1 MNVKVY
7 NSKENY
13 DSFKDEILNDF
24 NYFFTFENNLRWYLN
39 NLDIKFSDERIAES
53 AFIEIETYSKR
64 PTKTICKLYC
74 SFLNP
79 DTLNE
84 ELAVFY
90 FYPKHARILLGKE
103 GNSKSVTLDRVDKSS
118 VHYDFKMILTNSN
131 DENKE
136 VQTEM
141 NVSIDDNKVAFN
153 LLDIYKHLELWRKEK
168 QIVLEDEKAEYLCN
182 VMRELGKL
190 SDGIKDRNKALITQK
205 EEINVKIQQ
214 VENKIIGAIFGKLS
228 DGIKDR
234 NKALINQKEEINVK
248 IQQAEHKIIDALCSI
263 SVLTINAGADV
274 DYEKRITKI
283 EDYVLLSYKTY
294 ETLLNVCGNF
304 AMSFRADALNGVLR
318 TCAVLCHKLGF
329 NYELAMLEKI
339 ASLGNN
345 LTRYELTRITD

>member
-1 MNVKVY
+1 MDVKVY

-103 GNSKSVTLDRVDKSS
+103 GSSKSVTLDRVDKSS

-141 NVSIDDNKVAFN
+141 NVSMDDNKVAFN

-182 VMRELGKL
+182 VMGELGKL
-190 SDGIKDRNKALITQK
+190 SDGIKDRNKALIRQKLLLKDYCSIRQK
-205 EEINVKIQQ
+205 EEIN
-214 VENKIIGAIFGKLS
+214 L
-228 DGIKDR
+228 
-234 NKALINQKEEINVK
+234 K

-283 EDYVLLSYKTY
+283 EDYVLLSNRTY

-339 ASLGNN
+339 SSLGNN
-345 LTRYELTRITD
+345 LTRYELARIPD

>member
-103 GNSKSVTLDRVDKSS
+103 GSSKSVTLDRVDKSS

-141 NVSIDDNKVAFN
+141 DISMDNNKVVFN
-153 LLDIYKHLELWRKEK
+153 LLDIYKNLELWRKEK
-168 QIVLEDEKAEYLCN
+168 QIVLEDEKAEYLVN
-182 VMRELGKL
+182 VMGELGKL
-190 SDGIKDRNKALITQK
+190 SDGIKDRNKALIRQK
-205 EEINVKIQQ
+205 
-214 VENKIIGAIFGKLS
+214 LLL
-228 DGIKDR
+228 KDYCSIR
-234 NKALINQKEEINVK
+234 QKEEINVK

-339 ASLGNN
+339 SSLGNN
-345 LTRYELTRITD
+345 LTRYELARIPD

>member
-1 MNVKVY
+1 MDVKVY
-7 NSKENY
+7 NTKENY
-13 DSFKDEILNDF
+13 DNFKDEILNDF
-24 NYFFTFENNLRWYLN
+24 NHFFTFENNLRWHLN

-53 AFIEIETYSKR
+53 AFIEIETDSKR
-64 PTKTICKLYC
+64 PTKTICKIYC

-103 GNSKSVTLDRVDKSS
+103 GSSKSVTLDRVDKSS

-141 NVSIDDNKVAFN
+141 DISIDDNKVAFN

-168 QIVLEDEKAEYLCN
+168 QIVLEDEKAEYLVN
-182 VMRELGKL
+182 VMGELGKL

-205 EEINVKIQQ
+205 EEV
-214 VENKIIGAIFGKLS
+214 
-228 DGIKDR
+228 
-234 NKALINQKEEINVK
+234 NVK
-248 IQQAEHKIIDALCSI
+248 IQQAENKIIDALCNI

-274 DYEKRITKI
+274 NYEKRITKI
-283 EDYVLLSYKTY
+283 EDYVLLSNRTY

-304 AMSFRADALNGVLR
+304 AVSFNADALNGVLR

-339 ASLGNN
+339 SSLGNN

>member
-103 GNSKSVTLDRVDKSS
+103 GSSKSVTLDRVDKSS

-141 NVSIDDNKVAFN
+141 NVSMDDNKVAFN

-168 QIVLEDEKAEYLCN
+168 QIVLEDEKAEYLVN
-182 VMRELGKL
+182 VMGELGKL
-190 SDGIKDRNKALITQK
+190 SDGIRDRNKALITQK
-205 EEINVKIQQ
+205 EEIN
-214 VENKIIGAIFGKLS
+214 L
-228 DGIKDR
+228 
-234 NKALINQKEEINVK
+234 K

>member
-1 MNVKVY
+1 MNVQIY
-7 NSKENY
+7 NNKENY
-13 DSFKDEILNDF
+13 DNFKDEVLNDF

-53 AFIEIETYSKR
+53 AFIEIETDSKR

-103 GNSKSVTLDRVDKSS
+103 GSSKSVTLDRVDKSS

-190 SDGIKDRNKALITQK
+190 SDGIKDRNKALI
-205 EEINVKIQQ
+205 
-214 VENKIIGAIFGKLS
+214 S
-228 DGIKDR
+228 
-234 NKALINQKEEINVK
+234 QKEEINVK

-283 EDYVLLSYKTY
+283 EDYVLLSNRTY

-318 TCAVLCHKLGF
+318 TCAVLCHRLGF

-339 ASLGNN
+339 SSLGNN

>member
-13 DSFKDEILNDF
+13 DNFKDEVLNDF

-103 GNSKSVTLDRVDKSS
+103 GSSKSVTLDRVDKSS

-141 NVSIDDNKVAFN
+141 NVSMDDNKVAFN

-168 QIVLEDEKAEYLCN
+168 QIVLEDEKAEYLVN
-182 VMRELGKL
+182 VMGELGKL
-190 SDGIKDRNKALITQK
+190 SDGIRDRNKALIRQK
-205 EEINVKIQQ
+205 
-214 VENKIIGAIFGKLS
+214 LLL
-228 DGIKDR
+228 KDYCS
-234 NKALINQKEEINVK
+234 ISQKEEINVK

-274 DYEKRITKI
+274 DYEKRITRI

-339 ASLGNN
+339 SSLGNN

>member
-1 MNVKVY
+1 MDVKVY

-13 DSFKDEILNDF
+13 DNFKDEVLNDF

-141 NVSIDDNKVAFN
+141 NVSMDDNKVAFN

-168 QIVLEDEKAEYLCN
+168 QIVLEDEKADYLVN
-182 VMRELGKL
+182 VMGELGKL
-190 SDGIKDRNKALITQK
+190 SDGIKDRNKALISQK
-205 EEINVKIQQ
+205 EEV
-214 VENKIIGAIFGKLS
+214 
-228 DGIKDR
+228 
-234 NKALINQKEEINVK
+234 NVK

-283 EDYVLLSYKTY
+283 EDYVLLSNRTY

-339 ASLGNN
+339 SSLGNN
-345 LTRYELTRITD
+345 LTRYELARITD

>member
-1 MNVKVY
+1 MDVKVY

-103 GNSKSVTLDRVDKSS
+103 GSSKSVTLDRVDKSS

-141 NVSIDDNKVAFN
+141 NVSMDDNKVAFN

-168 QIVLEDEKAEYLCN
+168 QIVLEDEKAEYLVN
-182 VMRELGKL
+182 VMGELGKL
-190 SDGIKDRNKALITQK
+190 SDGIKDRNKTLIRQKLLLKDYCSISQK
-205 EEINVKIQQ
+205 EEV
-214 VENKIIGAIFGKLS
+214 
-228 DGIKDR
+228 
-234 NKALINQKEEINVK
+234 NVK

-263 SVLTINAGADV
+263 SVLTINAGTDV

-283 EDYVLLSYKTY
+283 EDYVLLSNRTY
-294 ETLLNVCGNF
+294 ETLLNACGNF

-329 NYELAMLEKI
+329 DYELAMLEKI
-339 ASLGNN
+339 SSLGNN
-345 LTRYELTRITD
+345 LTRYQLAKITD

>member
-103 GNSKSVTLDRVDKSS
+103 GSSKSVTLDRVDKSS

-141 NVSIDDNKVAFN
+141 NVSMDDNKVAFN

-168 QIVLEDEKAEYLCN
+168 QIVLEDEKSEYLCN

-190 SDGIKDRNKALITQK
+190 SDGIRDR
-205 EEINVKIQQ
+205 
-214 VENKIIGAIFGKLS
+214 
-228 DGIKDR
+228 D
-234 NKALINQKEEINVK
+234 KALINQKEEINVK

-274 DYEKRITKI
+274 NYEKRITKI

-304 AMSFRADALNGVLR
+304 AMSFTADALNGVLR

-339 ASLGNN
+339 SNLGNN
-345 LTRYELTRITD
+345 LTRYELAKITD

>member
-103 GNSKSVTLDRVDKSS
+103 GSSKSVTLDRVDKSS

-141 NVSIDDNKVAFN
+141 NVSMDDNKVAFN

-190 SDGIKDRNKALITQK
+190 SDGIKDRNKTLIRQK
-205 EEINVKIQQ
+205 
-214 VENKIIGAIFGKLS
+214 LLL
-228 DGIKDR
+228 KDYCS
-234 NKALINQKEEINVK
+234 ISQKEEINVK
-248 IQQAEHKIIDALCSI
+248 IQQAEHKIIDALCNI

-283 EDYVLLSYKTY
+283 EDYVLLSNRTY

-304 AMSFRADALNGVLR
+304 AMSFRVDALNGVLR

-339 ASLGNN
+339 SSLGNN
-345 LTRYELTRITD
+345 LTRYELARITD

>member
-103 GNSKSVTLDRVDKSS
+103 GSSKSVTLDRVDKSS

-141 NVSIDDNKVAFN
+141 NVSMDDNKVAFN

-168 QIVLEDEKAEYLCN
+168 QIVLEDEKSEYLCN
-182 VMRELGKL
+182 VMGELGKL
-190 SDGIKDRNKALITQK
+190 SDGIRDRNKTLIRQKLLLKDYCSIRQK
-205 EEINVKIQQ
+205 EEV
-214 VENKIIGAIFGKLS
+214 
-228 DGIKDR
+228 
-234 NKALINQKEEINVK
+234 NVK

-339 ASLGNN
+339 SSLGNN
-345 LTRYELTRITD
+345 LTRYELARITD

>member
-103 GNSKSVTLDRVDKSS
+103 GSSKSVTLDRVDKSS

-141 NVSIDDNKVAFN
+141 DISMDNNKVAFN

-168 QIVLEDEKAEYLCN
+168 QIVLEDEKSEYLVN
-182 VMRELGKL
+182 VMGELGKL
-190 SDGIKDRNKALITQK
+190 SDGIRDRNKALITQK
-205 EEINVKIQQ
+205 EEIN
-214 VENKIIGAIFGKLS
+214 L
-228 DGIKDR
+228 
-234 NKALINQKEEINVK
+234 K

-283 EDYVLLSYKTY
+283 EDYVLLSNRTY

-339 ASLGNN
+339 SSLGNN
-345 LTRYELTRITD
+345 LTRYELARIPD

>member
-1 MNVKVY
+1 MDVKVY

-13 DSFKDEILNDF
+13 DNFKDEILNDF

-141 NVSIDDNKVAFN
+141 DISMDDNKVAFN

-168 QIVLEDEKAEYLCN
+168 QIVLEDEKTDYLCN
-182 VMRELGKL
+182 VMKELGKL
-190 SDGIKDRNKALITQK
+190 SDGIKDRNKNLIRQKLLLKDYCSIRQK
-205 EEINVKIQQ
+205 EEIN
-214 VENKIIGAIFGKLS
+214 L
-228 DGIKDR
+228 
-234 NKALINQKEEINVK
+234 K

-274 DYEKRITKI
+274 NYEKRITKI
-283 EDYVLLSYKTY
+283 EDYVLLSNRTY
-294 ETLLNVCGNF
+294 ETLLNACGNF

-318 TCAVLCHKLGF
+318 TCAVLCYKLGF

-339 ASLGNN
+339 SSLGNN
-345 LTRYELTRITD
+345 LTRYELARITD

>member
-1 MNVKVY
+1 MDVKVY

-103 GNSKSVTLDRVDKSS
+103 GSSKSVTLDRVDKSS

-141 NVSIDDNKVAFN
+141 DISMDDNKVVFN

-168 QIVLEDEKAEYLCN
+168 QIVLEDEKSEYLVN

-190 SDGIKDRNKALITQK
+190 SDGIKDRNKTLIRQKLLLKDYCSISQK
-205 EEINVKIQQ
+205 EEV
-214 VENKIIGAIFGKLS
+214 
-228 DGIKDR
+228 
-234 NKALINQKEEINVK
+234 NVK

-263 SVLTINAGADV
+263 SVLTINAGTDV

-283 EDYVLLSYKTY
+283 EDYVLLSNRTY

-339 ASLGNN
+339 SSLRNN
-345 LTRYELTRITD
+345 LTRYELARITD

>member
-103 GNSKSVTLDRVDKSS
+103 GSSKSVTLDRVDKSS

-141 NVSIDDNKVAFN
+141 NVSMDDNKVAFN

-168 QIVLEDEKAEYLCN
+168 QIVLEDEKAEYLVN
-182 VMRELGKL
+182 VMGELGKL
-190 SDGIKDRNKALITQK
+190 SDGIKDRNKALIRQKLLLKDYCSISQK
-205 EEINVKIQQ
+205 EEV
-214 VENKIIGAIFGKLS
+214 
-228 DGIKDR
+228 
-234 NKALINQKEEINVK
+234 NVK
-248 IQQAEHKIIDALCSI
+248 IQQAEHKIIDALCNI

-283 EDYVLLSYKTY
+283 EDYVLLSNRTY

-304 AMSFRADALNGVLR
+304 AMSFRADVLNGVLR

-345 LTRYELTRITD
+345 LTRYELARVTD

>member
-141 NVSIDDNKVAFN
+141 NVSMDDNKVAFN

-168 QIVLEDEKAEYLCN
+168 QIVLEDEKTEYLVN
-182 VMRELGKL
+182 VMGELGKL
-190 SDGIKDRNKALITQK
+190 SDGIKDRNKTLIRQKLLLKDYCSISQK
-205 EEINVKIQQ
+205 EEV
-214 VENKIIGAIFGKLS
+214 
-228 DGIKDR
+228 
-234 NKALINQKEEINVK
+234 NVK
-248 IQQAEHKIIDALCSI
+248 IQQAEHKIIDALCNI

-318 TCAVLCHKLGF
+318 TCSVLCHKLGF

-339 ASLGNN
+339 SSLGNN
-345 LTRYELTRITD
+345 LTRYELARVTD

>member
-1 MNVKVY
+1 MKQ
-7 NSKENY
+7 
-13 DSFKDEILNDF
+13 
-24 NYFFTFENNLRWYLN
+24 W
-39 NLDIKFSDERIAES
+39 
-53 AFIEIETYSKR
+53 FIYIEEVQK
-64 PTKTICKLYC
+64 
-74 SFLNP
+74 
-79 DTLNE
+79 
-84 ELAVFY
+84 
-90 FYPKHARILLGKE
+90 
-103 GNSKSVTLDRVDKSS
+103 TLDEKYSN
-118 VHYDFKMILTNSN
+118 NSA

-141 NVSIDDNKVAFN
+141 NVSMDDNKVAFN

-168 QIVLEDEKAEYLCN
+168 QIVLEDEKAEYLVN
-182 VMRELGKL
+182 VMGEL
-190 SDGIKDRNKALITQK
+190 
-205 EEINVKIQQ
+205 
-214 VENKIIGAIFGKLS
+214 GKLS

-248 IQQAEHKIIDALCSI
+248 IQQAEHKIIDALCNI

-283 EDYVLLSYKTY
+283 EDYVLLSNRTY

-339 ASLGNN
+339 SSLGNN
-345 LTRYELTRITD
+345 LTRYELARVTD

>member
-1 MNVKVY
+1 MNVQIY
-7 NSKENY
+7 NNKENY
-13 DSFKDEILNDF
+13 DNFKDEVLNDF

-39 NLDIKFSDERIAES
+39 NLDINFSDERIAES
-53 AFIEIETYSKR
+53 AFIEIETDSKR

-103 GNSKSVTLDRVDKSS
+103 GSSKSVTLDRVDKSS

-190 SDGIKDRNKALITQK
+190 SDGIKDRNKALI
-205 EEINVKIQQ
+205 
-214 VENKIIGAIFGKLS
+214 S
-228 DGIKDR
+228 
-234 NKALINQKEEINVK
+234 QKEEINVK

-283 EDYVLLSYKTY
+283 EDYVLLSNRTY

-318 TCAVLCHKLGF
+318 TCAVLCHRLGF

-339 ASLGNN
+339 SSLGNN

>member
-7 NSKENY
+7 NTKENY
-13 DSFKDEILNDF
+13 DNFKDEILNDF
-24 NYFFTFENNLRWYLN
+24 NHFFTFENNLRWHLN

-53 AFIEIETYSKR
+53 AFIEIETDSKR

-74 SFLNP
+74 SFFNP
-79 DTLNE
+79 DTLNK
-84 ELAVFY
+84 ELAIFY
-90 FYPKHARILLGKE
+90 FYPKHARVLLGKE
-103 GNSKSVTLDRVDKSS
+103 GSSKSVTLDRADKSS
-118 VHYDFKMILTNSN
+118 VHYDFKMILTNSA

-141 NVSIDDNKVAFN
+141 DISMDDNKVAFN

-168 QIVLEDEKAEYLCN
+168 QIVLEDEKAEYLVN
-182 VMRELGKL
+182 VMGELGKL

-205 EEINVKIQQ
+205 EEVNVKIQQ
-214 VENKIIGAIFGKLS
+214 AENKIIGAIF
-228 DGIKDR
+228 GIKDR

-248 IQQAEHKIIDALCSI
+248 IQQAEHKIIDALCNI

-274 DYEKRITKI
+274 NYEKRITKI
-283 EDYVLLSYKTY
+283 EDYILLSYKTY

-304 AMSFRADALNGVLR
+304 AVSFNADALNGVLR

-329 NYELAMLEKI
+329 DYELAMLEKI
-339 ASLGNN
+339 SSLGNN

>member
-13 DSFKDEILNDF
+13 DNFKDEILNDF

-103 GNSKSVTLDRVDKSS
+103 GSSKSVTLDRVDKSS

-141 NVSIDDNKVAFN
+141 NVSMDDNKVAFN

-190 SDGIKDRNKALITQK
+190 SDGIKDRNKALIRQKLLLKDYCSIRQK
-205 EEINVKIQQ
+205 EEIN
-214 VENKIIGAIFGKLS
+214 L
-228 DGIKDR
+228 
-234 NKALINQKEEINVK
+234 K

-339 ASLGNN
+339 SSLGNN
-345 LTRYELTRITD
+345 LTRYELARIPD

>member
-103 GNSKSVTLDRVDKSS
+103 GSSKSVTLDRVDKSS
-118 VHYDFKMILTNSN
+118 VHYDFKMILTNSA

-141 NVSIDDNKVAFN
+141 NVSMDDNKVAFN

-168 QIVLEDEKAEYLCN
+168 QIVLEDEKAEYLVN
-182 VMRELGKL
+182 VMGELGKL
-190 SDGIKDRNKALITQK
+190 SDGIKDRNKALIRQK
-205 EEINVKIQQ
+205 
-214 VENKIIGAIFGKLS
+214 LLL
-228 DGIKDR
+228 KDYCSIR
-234 NKALINQKEEINVK
+234 QKEEINVK

-263 SVLTINAGADV
+263 SVLTINAGTDV

-339 ASLGNN
+339 SSLGNN
-345 LTRYELTRITD
+345 LTRYELARVTD

>member
-13 DSFKDEILNDF
+13 DNFKDEILNDF

-103 GNSKSVTLDRVDKSS
+103 GSSKSVTLDRVDKSS

-141 NVSIDDNKVAFN
+141 DISMDDNKVAFN

-168 QIVLEDEKAEYLCN
+168 QIVLEDEKADYLVN
-182 VMRELGKL
+182 VMGELGKL
-190 SDGIKDRNKALITQK
+190 SDGIKDRNKTLIRQK
-205 EEINVKIQQ
+205 
-214 VENKIIGAIFGKLS
+214 LLL
-228 DGIKDR
+228 KDYCSIR
-234 NKALINQKEEINVK
+234 QKEEINVK

-339 ASLGNN
+339 SSLGNN
-345 LTRYELTRITD
+345 LTRYELARIPD

>member
-103 GNSKSVTLDRVDKSS
+103 GSSKSVTLDRVDKSS

-141 NVSIDDNKVAFN
+141 NVSMDDNKVAFN

-168 QIVLEDEKAEYLCN
+168 QIVLEDEKAEYLVN
-182 VMRELGKL
+182 VMGELGKL
-190 SDGIKDRNKALITQK
+190 SDGIRDRNKTLIRQKLLLKDYCSIRQK
-205 EEINVKIQQ
+205 EEV
-214 VENKIIGAIFGKLS
+214 
-228 DGIKDR
+228 
-234 NKALINQKEEINVK
+234 NVK

-283 EDYVLLSYKTY
+283 EDYVLLSNRTY

-339 ASLGNN
+339 SSLGNN

>member
-7 NSKENY
+7 NTKENY
-13 DSFKDEILNDF
+13 DNFKDEILNDF

-64 PTKTICKLYC
+64 PSKTICKLYC

-141 NVSIDDNKVAFN
+141 DISMDDNKVAFN
-153 LLDIYKHLELWRKEK
+153 LLDIYKNLELWRKEK

-190 SDGIKDRNKALITQK
+190 SDGIKDRNKALI
-205 EEINVKIQQ
+205 
-214 VENKIIGAIFGKLS
+214 
-228 DGIKDR
+228 
-234 NKALINQKEEINVK
+234 NQKEEINLK
-248 IQQAEHKIIDALCSI
+248 IQQAEHKIIDALCNI

-283 EDYVLLSYKTY
+283 EDYILLSNRTY

-329 NYELAMLEKI
+329 DYELAMLEKI
-339 ASLGNN
+339 SSLGNN
-345 LTRYELTRITD
+345 LTRYQLAKITD

>member
-103 GNSKSVTLDRVDKSS
+103 GSSKSVTLDRVDKSS

-141 NVSIDDNKVAFN
+141 NVSMDDNKVAFN

-168 QIVLEDEKAEYLCN
+168 QIVLEDEKAEYLVN
-182 VMRELGKL
+182 VMGELGKL

-205 EEINVKIQQ
+205 EEIN
-214 VENKIIGAIFGKLS
+214 L
-228 DGIKDR
+228 
-234 NKALINQKEEINVK
+234 K

-283 EDYVLLSYKTY
+283 EDYVLLSNRTY

-339 ASLGNN
+339 SSLGNN
-345 LTRYELTRITD
+345 LTRYELAKITD

>member
-1 MNVKVY
+1 MKQWFIYIEEVQKLLDEKYSN
-7 NSKENY
+7 NS
-13 DSFKDEILNDF
+13 
-24 NYFFTFENNLRWYLN
+24 
-39 NLDIKFSDERIAES
+39 A
-53 AFIEIETYSKR
+53 
-64 PTKTICKLYC
+64 
-74 SFLNP
+74 
-79 DTLNE
+79 
-84 ELAVFY
+84 
-90 FYPKHARILLGKE
+90 
-103 GNSKSVTLDRVDKSS
+103 
-118 VHYDFKMILTNSN
+118 

-141 NVSIDDNKVAFN
+141 NVSMDDNKVAFN

-190 SDGIKDRNKALITQK
+190 SDGIKDRNKALIRQKLLLKDYCSIRQK
-205 EEINVKIQQ
+205 EEVNVKIQQ

-274 DYEKRITKI
+274 NYEKRITKI
-283 EDYVLLSYKTY
+283 EDYVLLSNRTY

-339 ASLGNN
+339 SSLGNN
-345 LTRYELTRITD
+345 LTRYELARIPD

>member
-1 MNVKVY
+1 MDVKVY

-13 DSFKDEILNDF
+13 DTFKDEVLNDF

-141 NVSIDDNKVAFN
+141 NVSMDDNKVAFN

-168 QIVLEDEKAEYLCN
+168 QIVLEDEKAEYLVN
-182 VMRELGKL
+182 VMGELGKL
-190 SDGIKDRNKALITQK
+190 SDGIRDRDKALITQK
-205 EEINVKIQQ
+205 EEIN
-214 VENKIIGAIFGKLS
+214 L
-228 DGIKDR
+228 
-234 NKALINQKEEINVK
+234 K

-283 EDYVLLSYKTY
+283 EDYVLLSNRTY

-339 ASLGNN
+339 SSLGNN
-345 LTRYELTRITD
+345 LTRYELARVTD

>member
-53 AFIEIETYSKR
+53 AFIEIETYSQR
-64 PTKTICKLYC
+64 PTHTICKLYC

-103 GNSKSVTLDRVDKSS
+103 GSSKSVTLDRVDKSS

-141 NVSIDDNKVAFN
+141 NVSMDDNKVAFN

-190 SDGIKDRNKALITQK
+190 SDGIKDRNKTLIRQKLLLKDYCSIRQK
-205 EEINVKIQQ
+205 EEIN
-214 VENKIIGAIFGKLS
+214 L
-228 DGIKDR
+228 
-234 NKALINQKEEINVK
+234 K
-248 IQQAEHKIIDALCSI
+248 IQQAEHKIIDALCNI

-339 ASLGNN
+339 SSLGNN
-345 LTRYELTRITD
+345 LTRYELARITD

>member
-1 MNVKVY
+1 MDVKVY

-13 DSFKDEILNDF
+13 DNFKDEILSDF

-74 SFLNP
+74 GFLNP

-118 VHYDFKMILTNSN
+118 VHYDFKMILTNSA

-141 NVSIDDNKVAFN
+141 NVSMDDNKVAFN

-168 QIVLEDEKAEYLCN
+168 QIVLEDEKAEYLVN
-182 VMRELGKL
+182 VMGELGKL
-190 SDGIKDRNKALITQK
+190 SDGIRDRNKALIRQKLLLKDYCNISQK
-205 EEINVKIQQ
+205 EEV
-214 VENKIIGAIFGKLS
+214 
-228 DGIKDR
+228 
-234 NKALINQKEEINVK
+234 NVK
-248 IQQAEHKIIDALCSI
+248 IQQAEHKIIDTLCNI

-283 EDYVLLSYKTY
+283 EDYILLSNKTY

-304 AMSFRADALNGVLR
+304 AVSFIADALNGVLR

-345 LTRYELTRITD
+345 LTRYELARITD

>member
-13 DSFKDEILNDF
+13 DNFKDEILNDF

-103 GNSKSVTLDRVDKSS
+103 GSSKSVTLDRVDKSS

-141 NVSIDDNKVAFN
+141 NVSMDDNKVAFN

-190 SDGIKDRNKALITQK
+190 SDGIKDRNKALIRQKLLLKDYCSIRQK
-205 EEINVKIQQ
+205 EEIN
-214 VENKIIGAIFGKLS
+214 L
-228 DGIKDR
+228 
-234 NKALINQKEEINVK
+234 K

-339 ASLGNN
+339 SSLGNN
-345 LTRYELTRITD
+345 LTRYELAKITD

>member
-103 GNSKSVTLDRVDKSS
+103 GSSKSVTLDRVDKSS

-141 NVSIDDNKVAFN
+141 NVSMDDNKVAFN

-168 QIVLEDEKAEYLCN
+168 QIVLEDEKSEYLVN
-182 VMRELGKL
+182 VMGELGKL
-190 SDGIKDRNKALITQK
+190 SDGIKDRNKALI
-205 EEINVKIQQ
+205 
-214 VENKIIGAIFGKLS
+214 S
-228 DGIKDR
+228 
-234 NKALINQKEEINVK
+234 QKEEINVK

-339 ASLGNN
+339 SSLGNN
-345 LTRYELTRITD
+345 LTRYELARITD

>member
-1 MNVKVY
+1 MDVKVY
-7 NSKENY
+7 NTKENY
-13 DSFKDEILNDF
+13 DNFKDEILSDF
-24 NYFFTFENNLRWYLN
+24 NYFFTFENNLRWHLN

-74 SFLNP
+74 SFLRP

-84 ELAVFY
+84 ELAVFH

-141 NVSIDDNKVAFN
+141 DVSIDDNKVAFN

-182 VMRELGKL
+182 VMGELGKL
-190 SDGIKDRNKALITQK
+190 SDAIKDRNKVLISQK
-205 EEINVKIQQ
+205 EEINLKRQQ
-214 VENKIIGAIFGKLS
+214 AEHKIIGAIFG
-228 DGIKDR
+228 IKDR
-234 NKALINQKEEINVK
+234 DKTLITQKEQINLK

-274 DYEKRITKI
+274 NYEKRITKI
-283 EDYVLLSYKTY
+283 EDYVLLSNRTY

-304 AMSFRADALNGVLR
+304 AMSFTADALNGVLR
-318 TCAVLCHKLGF
+318 TCAVLSYKLGF

-339 ASLGNN
+339 SSLGNN

>member
-1 MNVKVY
+1 MDVKVY

-13 DSFKDEILNDF
+13 DNFKDEILNDF

-103 GNSKSVTLDRVDKSS
+103 GSSKSVTLDRVDKSS

-136 VQTEM
+136 VQM
-141 NVSIDDNKVAFN
+141 DDNKVAFN

-168 QIVLEDEKAEYLCN
+168 QIVLEDEKADYLVN
-182 VMRELGKL
+182 VMGELGKL
-190 SDGIKDRNKALITQK
+190 SDGIRDRDKALI
-205 EEINVKIQQ
+205 
-214 VENKIIGAIFGKLS
+214 S
-228 DGIKDR
+228 
-234 NKALINQKEEINVK
+234 QKEEINVK

-339 ASLGNN
+339 SSLGNN
-345 LTRYELTRITD
+345 LTRYELARVTD

>member
-103 GNSKSVTLDRVDKSS
+103 GSSKSVTLDRVDKSS

-141 NVSIDDNKVAFN
+141 NVSMDDNKVAFN

-168 QIVLEDEKAEYLCN
+168 QIVLEDEKADYLVN
-182 VMRELGKL
+182 VMGELGKL
-190 SDGIKDRNKALITQK
+190 SDGIKDRNKALISQK
-205 EEINVKIQQ
+205 EEV
-214 VENKIIGAIFGKLS
+214 
-228 DGIKDR
+228 
-234 NKALINQKEEINVK
+234 NVK

-339 ASLGNN
+339 SSLGNN
-345 LTRYELTRITD
+345 LTRYELARIPD

>member
-7 NSKENY
+7 NTKENY
-13 DSFKDEILNDF
+13 DNFKDEILNDF

-53 AFIEIETYSKR
+53 AFIEIETDSKR

-74 SFLNP
+74 SFFNP
-79 DTLNE
+79 DTLNK

-141 NVSIDDNKVAFN
+141 DISMDDNKVAFN

-168 QIVLEDEKAEYLCN
+168 QIVLEDEKAEYLVN
-182 VMRELGKL
+182 VMEELGKL
-190 SDGIKDRNKALITQK
+190 SDGIKGRDKALIRQKLLLKDYCSISQK
-205 EEINVKIQQ
+205 EEV
-214 VENKIIGAIFGKLS
+214 
-228 DGIKDR
+228 
-234 NKALINQKEEINVK
+234 NVK

-274 DYEKRITKI
+274 NYEKIITKI
-283 EDYVLLSYKTY
+283 EDYILRSYKTY

-318 TCAVLCHKLGF
+318 TCAILCHKLGF
-329 NYELAMLEKI
+329 DYELAMLEKI

-345 LTRYELTRITD
+345 LTRYELARITD

>member
-103 GNSKSVTLDRVDKSS
+103 GSSKSVTLDRVDKSS

-141 NVSIDDNKVAFN
+141 NVSMDDNKVAFN

-168 QIVLEDEKAEYLCN
+168 QIVLEDEKAEYLVN
-182 VMRELGKL
+182 VMGELGKL
-190 SDGIKDRNKALITQK
+190 SDGIKDRNKALIRQKLLLKDYCSIRQK
-205 EEINVKIQQ
+205 EEV
-214 VENKIIGAIFGKLS
+214 
-228 DGIKDR
+228 
-234 NKALINQKEEINVK
+234 NVK

-339 ASLGNN
+339 SSLGNN
-345 LTRYELTRITD
+345 LTRYELARIPD

>member
-1 MNVKVY
+1 MDVKVY

-13 DSFKDEILNDF
+13 DNFKDEILSDF

-103 GNSKSVTLDRVDKSS
+103 GSSKSVTLDRVDKSS

-141 NVSIDDNKVAFN
+141 NVSMDDNKVAFN

-168 QIVLEDEKAEYLCN
+168 QIVLEDEKTDYLCN

-190 SDGIKDRNKALITQK
+190 SDGIKDRNKTLIRQK
-205 EEINVKIQQ
+205 
-214 VENKIIGAIFGKLS
+214 LLL
-228 DGIKDR
+228 KDYCSIR
-234 NKALINQKEEINVK
+234 QKEEINVK
-248 IQQAEHKIIDALCSI
+248 IQQAEHKIIDALCNI

-283 EDYVLLSYKTY
+283 EDYVLLSNRTY

-339 ASLGNN
+339 SSLGNN
-345 LTRYELTRITD
+345 LTRYQLAKITD